1 MMLYSFLNIF
11 KKLKTR
17 LEKIM
22 ENFLNEYDVDMDLSS
37 SDSFINENDENV
49 ILSGETVVIGNIT
62 ILELAG
68 IFLIT
73 SVILSKFKITK
84 KNF

>member
-1 MMLYSFLNIF
+1 
-11 KKLKTR
+11 
-17 LEKIM
+17 M
-22 ENFLNEYDVDMDLSS
+22 ENFLNEYDLDLSL

-62 ILELAG
+62 IWELAG

-84 KNF
+84 KFF

>member
-1 MMLYSFLNIF
+1 
-11 KKLKTR
+11 
-17 LEKIM
+17 M
-22 ENFLNEYDVDMDLSS
+22 ENFLNEYDMDMDLSS

-62 ILELAG
+62 IWELAG

-84 KNF
+84 EIF

>member
-1 MMLYSFLNIF
+1 
-11 KKLKTR
+11 
-17 LEKIM
+17 M
-22 ENFLNEYDVDMDLSS
+22 ENFLNEYDLDLSL

-62 ILELAG
+62 IWELAG

-73 SVILSKFKITK
+73 SVILSKFKIIK
-84 KNF
+84 KFF